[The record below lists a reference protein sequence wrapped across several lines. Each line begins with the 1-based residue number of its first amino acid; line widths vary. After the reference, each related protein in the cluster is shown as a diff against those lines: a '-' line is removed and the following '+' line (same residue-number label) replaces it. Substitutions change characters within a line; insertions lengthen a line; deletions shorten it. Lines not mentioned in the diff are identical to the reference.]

1 MIDQMTNKPVRIFP
15 NSTIIVP
22 LAQLDELKAVLDANK
37 VRYEIDD
44 EVLSVD
50 GKPEVAF
57 VDLEPGSDRR
67 NVQQLLDSI
76 P

>member
-1 MIDQMTNKPVRIFP
+1 MIDHMTQKPVRVLP
-15 NSTIIVP
+15 DSSIVLP
-22 LAQLDELKAVLDANK
+22 LSQLDQLKAVLDAHK
-37 VRYEIDD
+37 IAYEVGD

-57 VDLEPGSDRR
+57 VDLERDVDSET
-67 NVQQLLDSI
+67 VQQLLDSI